1 VVCNRN
7 VCRGFERSI
16 TIIWWIWHHKRFSTT
31 KILKR
36 RSRSHN
42 IRISYRLSQILCFTN
57 AIGVKGGDF
66 LNEHV
71 MKLCFDIKGQTAIV
85 TGASSGLGV
94 TFAETLAELGVNL
107 VIAARRYEKLVKV
120 AEEIK
125 NKFNVEVIPIK
136 TDVSQED
143 QVINMV
149 KTAVDRFESIEILVN
164 NAGIASLSPSV
175 DISLEEW
182 KKVIDINLTGVF
194 ICARTAAREMVQ
206 KKYGKIINI
215 ASIYGAVGDVFPT
228 APYYA
233 SKGAVINLTRALAI
247 EWAPYKI
254 NVNAIAPGFFPSEMT
269 QPIFQDEK
277 IRQYI
282 LSRTP
287 LGRIGEP
294 LDLKAALTY
303 LASPA
308 SNYVTG
314 QTIFVDG
321 GWTAL

>member
-1 VVCNRN
+1 MGVADL
-7 VCRGFERSI
+7 
-16 TIIWWIWHHKRFSTT
+16 T
-31 KILKR
+31 KMVAD
-36 RSRSHN
+36 
-42 IRISYRLSQILCFTN
+42 LCFG
-57 AIGVKGGDF
+57 I
-66 LNEHV
+66 E
-71 MKLCFDIKGQTAIV
+71 GQSAIV

-94 TFAETLAELGVNL
+94 TFAETLAERGANI

-120 AEEIK
+120 AEDLMSK
-125 NKFNVEVIPIK
+125 YDVKVIPVE

-143 QVINMV
+143 QVIRMV
-149 KTAVDRFESIEILVN
+149 RTTIESLGSLEIIVN

-175 DISLEEW
+175 DMTLEEW

-194 ICARTAAREMVQ
+194 LCARTAAREMI
-206 KKYGKIINI
+206 KKGYGKIVNI
-215 ASIYGAVGDVFPT
+215 ASIYGAVGDIFHA

-233 SKGAVINLTRALAI
+233 SKGAVINLTRAFAI

-269 QPIFQDEK
+269 EQVFKDEGAMK
-277 IRQYI
+277 HI

-287 LGRIGEP
+287 LGRTGEP
-294 LDLKAALTY
+294 LDLKAALVY

-314 QTIFVDG
+314 QTLFVDG

>member
-1 VVCNRN
+1 M
-7 VCRGFERSI
+7 E
-16 TIIWWIWHHKRFSTT
+16 
-31 KILKR
+31 
-36 RSRSHN
+36 
-42 IRISYRLSQILCFTN
+42 
-57 AIGVKGGDF
+57 
-66 LNEHV
+66 
-71 MKLCFDIKGQTAIV
+71 LCFDIREQTAIV

-94 TFAETLAELGVNL
+94 TFAETLAERGVNL

-120 AEEIK
+120 AEDISSK
-125 NKFNVEVIPIK
+125 HGVKVVPVQV
-136 TDVSQED
+136 DVSQEE
-143 QVINMV
+143 QVINMM
-149 KTAVDRFESIEILVN
+149 KTAIEKFGSMEILVN
-164 NAGIASLSPSV
+164 NAGTASLSPSV
-175 DISLEEW
+175 DMNLEEW
-182 KKVIDINLTGVF
+182 KKVIDVNLTGVF
-194 ICARTAAREMVQ
+194 LCARTAAREMIK
-206 KKYGKIINI
+206 KKYGKIVNI
-215 ASIYGAVGDVFPT
+215 ASIYGAVGDIFHT

-247 EWAPYKI
+247 EWAVYKI

-269 QPIFQDEK
+269 ESVFRDEK
-277 IRQYI
+277 ALKYI

-287 LGRIGEP
+287 LARTGES

>member
-1 VVCNRN
+1 M
-7 VCRGFERSI
+7 E
-16 TIIWWIWHHKRFSTT
+16 
-31 KILKR
+31 
-36 RSRSHN
+36 
-42 IRISYRLSQILCFTN
+42 
-57 AIGVKGGDF
+57 
-66 LNEHV
+66 
-71 MKLCFDIKGQTAIV
+71 LCFDIRGQTAIV

-94 TFAETLAELGVNL
+94 TFAETLGERGVNL
-107 VIAARRYEKLVKV
+107 VIAARRYEKLVQV
-120 AEEIK
+120 AEETSRK
-125 NKFNVEVIPIK
+125 YGVQVIPVRV
-136 TDVSQED
+136 DVSQED
-143 QVINMV
+143 QVVNMV
-149 KTAVDRFESIEILVN
+149 NVAIEKFGSIEILVN

-175 DISLEEW
+175 DMSLEEW
-182 KKVIDINLTGVF
+182 KKVIDVNLTGIF
-194 ICARTAAREMVQ
+194 SCARTVAREMIK
-206 KKYGKIINI
+206 KKYGKIVNI
-215 ASIYGAVGDVFPT
+215 ASIYGAVGDIFPT

-269 QPIFQDEK
+269 EPVFGDEK
-277 IRQYI
+277 SMKYI

-287 LGRIGEP
+287 LGRTGES

>member
-1 VVCNRN
+1 LSKTVV
-7 VCRGFERSI
+7 E
-16 TIIWWIWHHKRFSTT
+16 
-31 KILKR
+31 
-36 RSRSHN
+36 
-42 IRISYRLSQILCFTN
+42 LCF
-57 AIGVKGGDF
+57 A
-66 LNEHV
+66 
-71 MKLCFDIKGQTAIV
+71 IKGQTAIV

-94 TFAETLAELGVNL
+94 TFVETLAERGVNL

-120 AEEIK
+120 AEDLSSKYDI
-125 NKFNVEVIPIK
+125 EVIPIK
-136 TDVSQED
+136 TDVSQEE

-149 KTAVDRFESIEILVN
+149 KTAIEKFGSLEILVN

-175 DISLEEW
+175 DMSLEEW
-182 KKVIDINLTGVF
+182 KKVIDVNLTGVF
-194 ICARTAAREMVQ
+194 LCARTVAREMIK
-206 KKYGKIINI
+206 KKYGKIVNI
-215 ASIYGAVGDVFPT
+215 ASIYGAVGDIFPA

-233 SKGAVINLTRALAI
+233 SKGAVINLTRAMAI

-269 QPIFQDEK
+269 ASIFQDEK
-277 IRQYI
+277 AMKHI

-287 LGRIGEP
+287 LGRTGEP
-294 LDLKAALTY
+294 LDLKAALIY